1 MANPHIKF
9 GVNCFGKKPKKN
21 AISDTYMHSINHSPA
36 INEDDLNSE
45 DEMKKTLE
53 KC

>member
-1 MANPHIKF
+1 
-9 GVNCFGKKPKKN
+9 
-21 AISDTYMHSINHSPA
+21 MHSINHSPA

-53 KC
+53 EMLIAPFNKDKWSTF